1 MNRYTLRE
9 IADILGLDLVFLDE
23 LAREEIVAPDVE
35 AADMGAPGACYSE
48 RMLERARIAHE
59 LVHEL
64 EVNLAGASVILR
76 LREEMVVLR
85 QSVRVL
91 ALEVERTRTRDA

>member
-1 MNRYTLRE
+1 MSRYTLRE
-9 IADILGLDLVFLDE
+9 IAEILGLDLVFLDE
-23 LAREEIVAPDVE
+23 LAREEILSPDVE
-35 AADMGAPGACYSE
+35 AADPETPGARYSE

-59 LVHEL
+59 LVHDL

-91 ALEVERTRTRDA
+91 ALEVERTRSRDA

>member
-1 MNRYTLRE
+1 MSHYTLRE
-9 IADILGLDLVFLDE
+9 IAEILALDLVFLDE
-23 LAREEIVAPDVE
+23 LAREEIVTPDVE
-35 AADMGAPGACYSE
+35 AADPTPSGARYSE

-59 LVHEL
+59 LVYEL

-85 QSVRVL
+85 QRVRVL

>member
-1 MNRYTLRE
+1 VY
-9 IADILGLDLVFLDE
+9 
-23 LAREEIVAPDVE
+23 
-35 AADMGAPGACYSE
+35 
-48 RMLERARIAHE
+48 
-59 LVHEL
+59 EL

-85 QSVRVL
+85 QRVRVL

>member
-1 MNRYTLRE
+1 MSRYTLRE
-9 IADILGLDLVFLDE
+9 IAEILGLDLVFLDE
-23 LAREEIVAPDVE
+23 LEREEILSPDVE
-35 AADMGAPGACYSE
+35 AADPDALGARYSE

>member
-1 MNRYTLRE
+1 MAGRRNVGPPGLCKRE
-9 IADILGLDLVFLDE
+9 
-23 LAREEIVAPDVE
+23 P
-35 AADMGAPGACYSE
+35 E